1 MFSLKKGHTCFQLIP
16 KRTKTWDSIGDTR
29 ILRVR
34 IEMVI
39 GCHGGEAKFKGCHRG
54 GCQGLSLRGKTGR
67 SGKWCLPN
75 DRKQQWCLRTDREF
89 KGFNCGI
96 VEMVKGCH
104 RGVVEMVNG
113 CHRGVVEIHRVKEMV
128 TVEMGCHCGVVEIGC
143 HRGSLWASR
152 NGVNGCHRG
161 GGQGLSPLGM
171 TESSRFKSCHHV
183 VVEMIKGCH
192 RGGFHRG
199 CCYHGGVPGLS
210 SWGSRNVFQRGGGQG
225 FSTWG
230 KKKSQGF
237 SPWCTSGMSMVVTVR
252 EVNGFHRGV
261 EEILKGCHHGRLSVV
276 TGCHNWRFKGCHYGV
291 VEMLGMMERSSVATV
306 KEIVSAYNW
315 LLPWGSSKRVNLMT
329 GRSRKSCLPSDKEWM
344 KSLPN
349 DREVKGCQR
358 GVVEIRCQS
367 GWKWCLTNDREKTDL
382 RTSNIM
388 VGKYCVLRENCG
400 LCPSNV
406 YDRVYRLCQSQ
417 RDCNLNELQANLPQ
431 FTCKMYINVYMDHI
445 CIEVL
450 TNPGFPGNHDWLPST
465 TCYWA
470 IYPDTDRGEEVV
482 RIPWRELTFVILS
495 TCSYVLEGMP
505 ICDTQYLQMRA
516 CH

>member
-1 MFSLKKGHTCFQLIP
+1 M
-16 KRTKTWDSIGDTR
+16 
-29 ILRVR
+29 
-34 IEMVI
+34 E
-39 GCHGGEAKFKGCHRG
+39 FKGCHRG

-67 SGKWCLPN
+67 SRKWCLPN
-75 DRKQQWCLRTDREF
+75 DRKQWCLRTDREF

-113 CHRGVVEIHRVKEMV
+113 CHRGGGQGLSASGKINGYGLVV
-128 TVEMGCHCGVVEIGC
+128 TGCHCGVVEIVRGC
-143 HRGSLWASR
+143 HCGLVEM
-152 NGVNGCHRG
+152 VNGCHRG
-161 GGQGLSPLGM
+161 GGQGLSPLG
-171 TESSRFKSCHHV
+171 SRNSVCGCHHGSCHHV
-183 VVEMIKGCH
+183 VVEMGCH
-192 RGGFHRG
+192 RGFLSSDREKKSF
-199 CCYHGGVPGLS
+199 PGLS
-210 SWGSRNVFQRGGGQG
+210 SWGSRNVFQRGGFQRGGGHGLSPYGRRNLKG
-225 FSTWG
+225 FHR
-230 KKKSQGF
+230 
-237 SPWCTSGMSMVVTVR
+237 GMSMVVTVT
-252 EVNGFHRGV
+252 EVNGFHRGGV
-261 EEILKGCHHGRLSVV
+261 EGLPPWGRRNGVCLVTERVV
-276 TGCHNWRFKGCHYGV
+276 KGCHNWGCHCGV
-291 VEMLGMMERSSVATV
+291 VEMLGMMERSSVATYREKLCLPTTGCNHGV
-306 KEIVSAYNW
+306 IGGQGLS
-315 LLPWGSSKRVNLMT
+315 PWGMT
-329 GRSRKSCLPSDKEWM
+329 KRSR

-358 GVVEIRCQS
+358 GGCQS

-382 RTSNIM
+382 R
-388 VGKYCVLRENCG
+388 
-400 LCPSNV
+400 CPSNV

-465 TCYWA
+465 CYWA
-470 IYPDTDRGEEVV
+470 IYSDRDRGEEVV